1 MKKYSISSI
10 FILFLLNNLSLYAM
24 DHFINQETNIDS
36 ILKIKPPIKYD
47 ENLKIKDIIEFKINH
62 KKIENRLEEML
73 MKTVKG
79 VVNTDLLLGI
89 NNFNYEN
96 NKKDIYKFFLWIM
109 NYI

>member
-47 ENLKIKDIIEFKINH
+47 ENLKYQEIN
-62 KKIENRLEEML
+62 KCNESK
-73 MKTVKG
+73 
-79 VVNTDLLLGI
+79 
-89 NNFNYEN
+89 
-96 NKKDIYKFFLWIM
+96 KKDTKSDYDFGVDVDVNKELKTIDGLKLDVGTNF
-109 NYI
+109 